1 MKLKTTLAAFLAALT
16 LTSCEDIFEDG
27 SMQPDGSKPS
37 LTIINPTA
45 NQAVQQAKG
54 LRIYLSAFDKDEV
67 KNMEFTVRG
76 SETDLLSFNKV
87 MNKTAFEFDTT
98 VAVSDIRPGSYQLI
112 VRATD
117 GRTNVAQQIVS
128 FTVK

>member
-1 MKLKTTLAAFLAALT
+1 MKLKTTLAAFLVAIT

-37 LTIINPTA
+37 LTIINPTT
-45 NQAVQQAKG
+45 NQAVQQSKG

-67 KNMEFTVRG
+67 KNLDFTVRG
-76 SETDLLSFNKV
+76 SETDLLNFNKV

-98 VAVSDIRPGSYQLI
+98 VAVGSIRPGSYQLI

-117 GRTNVAQQIVS
+117 GRTNVAQQIVN
-128 FTVK
+128 FTIK